1 MTGLLE
7 EKPISVVKGNLSQ
20 IQANLVDS
28 DCPSSG
34 IKMPLPLIN
43 SPKYHENF
51 PVLARKSMGK
61 NNTYIAAAQ
70 KLGTE
75 SITVY
80 SIKQDSTIGRKRHR
94 V

>member
-7 EKPISVVKGNLSQ
+7 EKPISVAKGNLSQ
-20 IQANLVDS
+20 IQAVLVDS
-28 DCPSSG
+28 DCPSYG

-43 SPKYHENF
+43 SPKNMKIF
-51 PVLARKSMGK
+51 LCSLWKSMGK

-80 SIKQDSTIGRKRHR
+80 SIKQDSTIGRKRL
-94 V
+94 